1 MTLYSLDTNVISAV
15 IDGDEVVKK
24 RWLVARSQRQTIAMG
39 AFVYYEVKRG
49 LDLPRRARK
58 YAAFQGIAAQTQ
70 ILIPDV
76 ATYDIAAEIYQKLK
90 TSGKPI
96 GDADIII
103 AATALRYGAVLV
115 TRNQKH
121 MKHIDGL
128 QLENWHSET
137 RSEEYKEESSQ

>member
-15 IDGDEVVKK
+15 IDGDEMVKK
-24 RWLVARSQRQTIAMG
+24 RWLAAKAQRYHLAMS

-58 YAAFQGIAAQTQ
+58 YAAFQGITTQTQ
-70 ILIPDV
+70 ILVPDL

-90 TSGKPI
+90 ASGKPI

-121 MKHIDGL
+121 MKHVDGL
-128 QLENWHSET
+128 QLENWHPEPK
-137 RSEEYKEESSQ
+137 KEESTQ

>member
-15 IDGDEVVKK
+15 IDGDETVKR
-24 RWLVARSQRQTIAMG
+24 RWLEAKAQRHTLSMS

-58 YAAFQGIAAQTQ
+58 YAAFQGIVTQTQ
-70 ILIPDV
+70 ILVPDV

-90 TSGKPI
+90 ASGKPI

-121 MKHIDGL
+121 MKQIDGL
-128 QLENWHSET
+128 ELENWHPESP
-137 RSEEYKEESSQ
+137 KEEASQ